1 MQPNNQRHLFSAAA
15 TPTDHQSRHI
25 AMLRSLNPTTHNSIS
40 RRLGNKAAE
49 RIHQTP

>member
-15 TPTDHQSRHI
+15 APTHQSKHI
-25 AMLRSLNPTTHNSIS
+25 AMLRGLNPTTHNSIS
-40 RRLGNKAAE
+40 RRLGHKAAK

>member
-15 TPTDHQSRHI
+15 APTDHQSRHI
-25 AMLRSLNPTTHNSIS
+25 AMLRSLNPTPPNSIS